1 MTELKEGD
9 KAPDFKGISQ
19 NGKEIKLNDFEGKKL
34 VLYFYP
40 KDNTA
45 GCNAEA
51 CNLRDNYDEFLKLG
65 YKILGV
71 SPDDEKKHQKFIE
84 KFNLPFNL
92 IADTEKEILTAY
104 GVWGEKK
111 MYGKTFM
118 GVKRTTFLI
127 DKNGKI
133 EKILK
138 KVKTKEHSEQI
149 FKELKIK

>member
-1 MTELKEGD
+1 MAELKEGD
-9 KAPDFKGISQ
+9 KAPNFKGISQ
-19 NGKEIKLNDFEGKKL
+19 NGKEIKLADFKGEKL

-40 KDNTA
+40 KDNTG

-51 CNLRDNYDEFLKLG
+51 CNLRDNNEEFLKLG

-84 KFNLPFNL
+84 KFDLPFDL
-92 IADTEKEILTAY
+92 IADTEKEVLTAY

-127 DKNGKI
+127 DENGKI
-133 EKILK
+133 EKIFK

-149 FKELKIK
+149 FKEIKL

>member
-19 NGKEIKLNDFEGKKL
+19 DGKEIKLSDFKGEKL

-51 CNLRDNYDEFLKLG
+51 CNLRDNYNEFLKLG

-84 KFNLPFNL
+84 KFDLPFDL
-92 IADTEKEILTAY
+92 IADTEKQILTAY
-104 GVWGEKK
+104 GVWG
-111 MYGKTFM
+111 
-118 GVKRTTFLI
+118 
-127 DKNGKI
+127 
-133 EKILK
+133 
-138 KVKTKEHSEQI
+138 
-149 FKELKIK
+149 